1 MSVCIIGGVVQ
12 GEGTFFYLCLFLSV
26 CDFFT
31 RFPITRNLN
40 IVFIRMKHSDKIKN
54 IVDSS
59 CKSEIQVCIVLS
71 LLGVIDAPR
80 NVYSLEMF

>member
-12 GEGTFFYLCLFLSV
+12 GEGKFFICVYFCLFV
-26 CDFFT
+26 IFFT

-40 IVFIRMKHSDKIKN
+40 IFFIRMKHSDKIKN

-59 CKSEIQVCIVLS
+59 CKSEVQVCIVLS

>member
-1 MSVCIIGGVVQ
+1 MYYRRGGSRRR
-12 GEGTFFYLCLFLSV
+12 EIFYLCLFLSV

-40 IVFIRMKHSDKIKN
+40 IFFIRMKHSDKIKN

>member
-1 MSVCIIGGVVQ
+1 
-12 GEGTFFYLCLFLSV
+12 
-26 CDFFT
+26 
-31 RFPITRNLN
+31 
-40 IVFIRMKHSDKIKN
+40 MKHSDKIKN

-59 CKSEIQVCIVLS
+59 CKSEIQVCIVQS